1 MKDWDMRPARDLE
14 KPLAEQLRSL
24 ERENGLIS
32 TGLNWAWWTFVRVYM
47 GIYHRLT
54 IHGRKHLPAR
64 PPFVLIANHASH
76 LDALVLACP
85 LSLWQ
90 RDRIFPIA
98 AGDVFFE
105 TPMMTGFAAFLLNAL
120 PMWRKKCGPHA
131 LKVLRRRLV
140 EEPCGYILF
149 PEGKRTRDGQMLP
162 FKPGLGMLV
171 AETDVP
177 VIPCYIHGSFE
188 ALHADH
194 QWPRPGRITMTVG
207 EAMNFAAVK
216 NDRDGWM
223 EIAERTQERVK
234 RLGG

>member
-1 MKDWDMRPARDLE
+1 MKDWDMRPAHDLE
-14 KPLAEQLRSL
+14 KPLSEQLRSL
-24 ERENGLIS
+24 ERENGLVA

-54 IHGRKHLPAR
+54 IFGRKHLPTR

-120 PMWRKKCGPHA
+120 PMCARSAARTPSSSCAAGSSRNRAATFSFRKGSERATAKCCLSSRA
-131 LKVLRRRLV
+131 WA
-140 EEPCGYILF
+140 C
-149 PEGKRTRDGQMLP
+149 
-162 FKPGLGMLV
+162 
-171 AETDVP
+171 
-177 VIPCYIHGSFE
+177 S
-188 ALHADH
+188 
-194 QWPRPGRITMTVG
+194 WPRPTYPWCRATY
-207 EAMNFAAVK
+207 AAASGPCIPIISCRGP
-216 NDRDGWM
+216 NASR
-223 EIAERTQERVK
+223 
-234 RLGG
+234 